1 MAKGIFLSST
11 VHLSKSSRRA
21 KLFLAKFLQNEGNA
35 MLVDVSKM
43 PTLLKN
49 QQPNFSWSVN

>member
-21 KLFLAKFLQNEGNA
+21 KLFMAKFLQNEGNA
-35 MLVDVSKM
+35 MLVEVNEM
-43 PTLLKN
+43 QTLLKN
-49 QQPNFSWSVN
+49 PQSNFSWSVN

>member
-21 KLFLAKFLQNEGNA
+21 KLFMAKFLQNEGNA
-35 MLVDVSKM
+35 ILVEVNEM
-43 PTLLKN
+43 QTLLKN
-49 QQPNFSWSVN
+49 PQPSFSWSVN

>member
-21 KLFLAKFLQNEGNA
+21 KLFMAKFLQNEGNA
-35 MLVDVSKM
+35 MLVEVNEM
-43 PTLLKN
+43 QTLLKN
-49 QQPNFSWSVN
+49 PQPNFSWSVN

>member
-21 KLFLAKFLQNEGNA
+21 KLFMAKFLQNEGNA
-35 MLVDVSKM
+35 ILVEVNEM
-43 PTLLKN
+43 QTLLKN
-49 QQPNFSWSVN
+49 PQPNFSWSVN

>member
-21 KLFLAKFLQNEGNA
+21 KLFMAKFLQNEGNA
-35 MLVDVSKM
+35 ILVEVNEM
-43 PTLLKN
+43 QTLLKTP
-49 QQPNFSWSVN
+49 QPNFSWSVN